1 MRAGDLRHR
10 VTIKAK
16 SVARDD
22 YGQETITWTTFA
34 TVWAAVEPLTGKDYI
49 AGQQLEAAVD
59 TRIRLRDLSGVVPTM
74 RVIFGSHTYD
84 VKSPPIHLLE
94 KGREMHLMCEEI
106 L

>member
-10 VTIKAK
+10 VTIKSKTA
-16 SVARDD
+16 ARDD

-34 TVWAAVEPLTGKDYI
+34 TIWAAVEPMSGREYE

-59 TRIRLRDLSGVVPTM
+59 TRIRIRYLAGVVPYM
-74 RVIFGSHTYD
+74 QVIFGSHTYD
-84 VKSPPIHLLE
+84 VQSVIHLKE
-94 KGREMHLMCEEI
+94 MQREMHLMCQEV